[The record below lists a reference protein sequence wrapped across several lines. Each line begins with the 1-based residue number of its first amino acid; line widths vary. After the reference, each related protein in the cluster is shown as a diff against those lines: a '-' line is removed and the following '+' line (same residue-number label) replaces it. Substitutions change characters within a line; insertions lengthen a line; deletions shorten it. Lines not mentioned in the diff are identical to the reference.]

1 MIGEAPLLL
10 ALPVRRRTPARSLLV
25 LTVLALAV
33 SSLGCEGPAVAPPV
47 ASSAP
52 VSLPASAPSTLPQGA
67 QVAAGVRHLVRYAG
81 GARAEQRLPMVVA
94 IHGLGDR
101 PERFAGLLTGL
112 AQPARLII
120 PQGLDPYHG
129 GFSWFPIRVAD
140 RDPEAIARGMRQA
153 AARLADMVTELGR
166 RYPTE
171 GKPVVTGFSQ
181 GGMLSFALAVEHP
194 QVVAAAIPL
203 AGWLPPPMCPATAP
217 PKAPPIVALHG
228 DADPLLTIQ
237 PTRDA
242 VRQLREA
249 GFSVALHEYPGV
261 GHSVSPAMRRQL
273 YRQLATLLVGRATR

>member
-1 MIGEAPLLL
+1 MSWF
-10 ALPVRRRTPARSLLV
+10 RRSLHV
-25 LTVLALAV
+25 LSLGVLSLAA
-33 SSLGCEGPAVAPPV
+33 SPLGCEAPATAPPV

-52 VSLPASAPSTLPQGA
+52 VTPPALAPSAVQHGA
-67 QVAAGVRHLVRYAG
+67 RVAAGIRYLVRYTG
-81 GARAEQRLPMVVA
+81 GARADQQLPMVVA

-101 PERFAGLLTGL
+101 PERFAGLLAGL
-112 AQPARLII
+112 EQPARLIV

-140 RDPEAIARGMRQA
+140 QDPEAIAQGMRRA
-153 AARLADMVTELGR
+153 AARLADMLTELGKR
-166 RYPTE
+166 HPTE

-203 AGWLPPPMCPATAP
+203 AGWLPPPMWPSTVPAQ
-217 PKAPPIVALHG
+217 APPIVALHG

-242 VRQLREA
+242 VRQLRQA
-249 GFSVALHEYPGV
+249 GFAVELHEYPGV
-261 GHSVSPAMRRQL
+261 RHTVSPAMRRQL
-273 YRQLATLLVGRATR
+273 YRQLAPLLVGRATP